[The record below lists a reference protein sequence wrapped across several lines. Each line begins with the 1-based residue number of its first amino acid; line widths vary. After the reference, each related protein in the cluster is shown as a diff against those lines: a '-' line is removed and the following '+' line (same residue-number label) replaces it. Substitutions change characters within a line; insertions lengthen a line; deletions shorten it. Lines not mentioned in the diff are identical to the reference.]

1 MDIKV
6 SFYDYYGQLNSD
18 QTISIQDE
26 LASLDMSLYELESY
40 GIIIPVLDDIRIGLK
55 NYLFT
60 RFVYHLSKIEDDDYR
75 YIFWAKYVEEDMIED
90 HYNDKVDK
98 VEYYVDRLGVD
109 IKSFIYEHNDTISK
123 LREKVQN
130 WDGYDELEEELGLIS
145 NKNDENRQSIRS
157 INRSDFDGQ
166 ISTLEDDFARL
177 AFQSDTS
184 HDSIEYTV
192 DNYYDATLNHQNDI
206 DHIRD
211 VVSHRVKHVFLTNE
225 EYGRLSPKDADT
237 LYFTT

>member
-1 MDIKV
+1 MRIKV

-26 LASLDMSLYELESY
+26 LASLDMSLSELESY
-40 GIIIPVLDDIRIGLK
+40 GVIAPVLNDITIMNK
-55 NYLFT
+55 TYFFT
-60 RFVYHLSKIEDDDYR
+60 KFVYHLSKIEDDDYR
-75 YIFWAKYVEEDMIED
+75 YIFWAKYVEEGMLLPY
-90 HYNDKVDK
+90 YNDKVDIL
-98 VEYYVDRLGVD
+98 EETVDKLGVD

-123 LREKVQN
+123 LGDKVQN
-130 WDGYDELEEELGLIS
+130 WDGYDELEEELELIS
-145 NKNDENRQSIRS
+145 DKNNENRRSVQS

-166 ISTLEDDFARL
+166 ISTLEADFARL
-177 AFQSDTS
+177 AYQSDTS

-192 DNYYDATLNHQNDI
+192 DNYYDAILNHQNDI